1 MKDASAIE
9 SLQGHA
15 GAAAPDRM
23 VEELAARR
31 LSGPALAVFCIIT
44 LLAIAITL
52 NQLLNLQLFVGVVFI
67 ESRYLYLLAALLL
80 PLVFLVYGANA
91 RAAETRVPWYDWVLA
106 AASVAT
112 LGWYA
117 WQAERAV
124 SAGWEY
130 SAPFGRRHRCRGRLR
145 PDQRGNAAHQRHG
158 HDGDLRC
165 RRPLSVDCRQTTFAS
180 LGPRQDS
187 RRDDR
192 LPHREFGIGLRHPDA
207 RLCRNRRGLHRVRGR
222 AELHGRRK
230 IFQRSGV
237 CARRQDARWRRASR
251 RDLERAAGLDQRERD
266 LERHHVG
273 RRHDPGDE
281 THGLSRRLRGRRRG
295 CRFDRRGTDAA
306 RDGVDG
312 VRDGIVSRHALR
324 GDCARGGC
332 ARPSVLLRVDG
343 PDRRLC
349 GAPQPVGNETR
360 RTAPVAAL

>member
-1 MKDASAIE
+1 
-9 SLQGHA
+9 
-15 GAAAPDRM
+15 M

-31 LSGPALAVFCIIT
+31 LSGPALSVFCIIT

-91 RAAETRVPWYDWVLA
+91 RAGETRVPWYDWLLA

-130 SAPFGRRHRCRGRLR
+130 SAPLVAVIVATAVCILISEGMRRTSGTVMMVICVVVGLY
-145 PDQRGNAAHQRHG
+145 PLIADKLPSPFSG
-158 HDGDLRC
+158 H
-165 RRPLSVDCRQTTFAS
+165 AKN
-180 LGPRQDS
+180 S
-187 RRDDR
+187 RRNDR
-192 LPHREFGIGLRHPDA
+192 LSHREFGIGLRHPDA
-207 RLCRNRRGLHRVRGR
+207 RLCRNRRRLHRVRGR

-237 CARRQDARWRRASR
+237 CARRQDARRRRASR
-251 RDLERAAGLDQRERD
+251 RDLERVAGLDQRKRD

-281 THGLSRRLRGRRRG
+281 AHGLSCRLRRRRRG
-295 CRFDRRGTDAA
+295 GCFDRRGTDAA
-306 RDGVDG
+306 RDGIDG
-312 VRDGIVSRHALR
+312 VRDGVVSRHALR
-324 GDCARGGC
+324 RDCARGGC
-332 ARPSVLLRVDG
+332 ARPAVLLRVDG

-360 RTAPVAAL
+360 GTAPASDL